1 MTRVL
6 VAIPDHLCAQG
17 QWSDIHGFPP
27 SYYYGADNETSRFI
41 GPAHVW
47 CRQTLGYSPPLYWG
61 SDTPTDDD
69 DFLIFERSWFAYF
82 ERDQDALLFK
92 MRWLDRSVPFSELVA
107 DESIDDLRNSSQ
119 TRINNHVRAT
129 LGQTQENPHAGTKR
143 GPLRICGPTG
153 GYQPNMSDADAATWR
168 AKETGMKSGF
178 PQVEIRKSFKSA
190 QCLIIVN
197 LGKGYK
203 YKSYEPVKG
212 PNSWGTPT
220 RGINVHM
227 SLNGPLQMTFKDV
240 EEMQEAIQE
249 AKDYLAALYPD
260 DVQS

>member
-1 MTRVL
+1 MPVL
-6 VAIPDHLCAQG
+6 RWDKPKKVRTPEQNAAHY
-17 QWSDIHGFPP
+17 GFE
-27 SYYYGADNETSRFI
+27 D
-41 GPAHVW
+41 
-47 CRQTLGYSPPLYWG
+47 
-61 SDTPTDDD
+61 
-69 DFLIFERSWFAYF
+69 
-82 ERDQDALLFK
+82 
-92 MRWLDRSVPFSELVA
+92 
-107 DESIDDLRNSSQ
+107 
-119 TRINNHVRAT
+119 
-129 LGQTQENPHAGTKR
+129 
-143 GPLRICGPTG
+143 GPTG
-153 GYQPNMSDADAATWR
+153 GYQPNMSDADAATWK

-220 RGINVHM
+220 RGINVHI

-249 AKDYLAALYPD
+249 AKDYLAALYPN